1 MSRYIDAEAF
11 FKVINTLPYKDTS
24 YPDASVYNGA
34 ISDVADMLTHF
45 PAADV
50 APRWIP
56 VTERVPEESG
66 GYLVTYEFTRNGKAY
81 RGITIAEWAIHL
93 TNCDGDII
101 KFGEWYID
109 LVGDAVAWM
118 PVPEPYKEGEQN
130 E

>member
-50 APRWIP
+50 QEVRHGRW
-56 VTERVPEESG
+56 VQDGT
-66 GYLVTYEFTRNGKAY
+66 GYHAKCSVCGEIVY
-81 RGITIAEWAIHL
+81 RGWYYSFCP
-93 TNCDGDII
+93 NCGAKMD
-101 KFGEWYID
+101 E
-109 LVGDAVAWM
+109 VS
-118 PVPEPYKEGEQN
+118 E
-130 E
+130 